1 MTCCAMTT
9 RRVPSCWPTE
19 AFTRGFR
26 GNMAQ
31 PSPTSLWRSLAAPRM
46 KRAAL
51 ARIVRTRKN
60 RASIGWPGFTA
71 QASFVRLGW
80 AFAALAL
87 GLGVLL
93 MTSLRPSQPEPL
105 AVVTRCLGAQTAD
118 SRGAIRPGQRLG
130 PGRLSLDAGTVEVTI
145 QNGARILLEGPATL
159 ELQTPMRAYLQAGR
173 AVVHV
178 PEAATGFVLETRD
191 ANVLDVGT
199 EFGVKVGPDRGTEV
213 QVYQGSVFTSAKSA
227 GGRTNSPQRML
238 AGSAARLDP
247 DATDTF
253 QNLPFAPDRFVRQLP
268 ETKSGSKDTLPL
280 SNQPRWDRIEI
291 MPASQPVVVDGNLS
305 EWDRQRMFRSQ
316 CDGTKDHAVEGA
328 LMYDADYLYVGAHVA
343 DPAPMRN
350 LIDPATDGDA
360 GWKGGGLQV
369 RLSTDRTLGWPVDAN
384 ADIYYQG
391 QPMKQRPQDVNEK
404 IVHLTLW
411 HHAPSQKDCLHVS
424 YGMDF
429 HGGQTNPN
437 GYRAAFRKD
446 ADGRGYTLEY
456 AIPGRCSKPRAI
468 RHAPATRWPP
478 LGPSIGAMT
487 PAAAGGGSWSR
498 SAIPPN
504 HSATTTGT
512 ARQAGARRCIVRP
525 RRHQREENDR
535 ESATSFRA
543 DQEAANECFVNSKK
557 TGVGWENRSAGPP
570 SISLRNGGPRSRLAS
585 WAHPTCRPELL
596 AVTKH

>member
-1 MTCCAMTT
+1 MSHERPPENGVSPELAGLVEKFYLQALSEPEN
-9 RRVPSCWPTE
+9 RRLNDLLRHDDKARSFLLAYGSIHARLSWEYGATLADKPLAQFSRAEDE
-19 AFTRGFR
+19 ARRPPPNRSNQEASGF
-26 GNMAQ
+26 N
-31 PSPTSLWRSLAAPRM
+31 WLAWLSQRRP
-46 KRAAL
+46 L
-51 ARIVRTRKN
+51 L
-60 RASIGWPGFTA
+60 
-71 QASFVRLGW
+71 VRLGG
-80 AFAALAL
+80 AFAMLAL
-87 GLGVLL
+87 GLGVFLV
-93 MTSLRPSQPEPL
+93 TRLRPSQPEPL
-105 AVVTRCLGAQTAD
+105 AVVTRCLGAKTAD
-118 SRGAIRPGQRLG
+118 SRGAIQPGQPLE

-159 ELQTPMRAYLQAGR
+159 ELLTPLRAYLQAGR
-173 AVVHV
+173 AVVHA
-178 PEAATGFVLETRD
+178 PKAASGFVLETRD

-227 GGRTNSPQRML
+227 GGRTNSPQRL
-238 AGSAARLDP
+238 VAGSAARLDP

-268 ETKSGSKDTLPL
+268 EMKSGSKDTLPL

-291 MPASQPVVVDGNLS
+291 MLASQPVVIDGNLS
-305 EWDRQRMFRSQ
+305 EWDRPRTFRSQ
-316 CDGTKDHAVEGA
+316 CDGITDHAVEGA

-429 HGGQTNPN
+429 HGAQTNPS

-446 ADGRGYTLEY
+446 ANGRGYTLEY
-456 AIPGRCSKPRAI
+456 AIPWALLKAQGDPPRAGD
-468 RHAPATRWPP
+468 T
-478 LGPSIGAMT
+478 L
-487 PAAAGGGSWSR
+487 
-498 SAIPPN
+498 
-504 HSATTTGT
+504 ATTWTVHWSDDSG
-512 ARQAGARRCIVRP
+512 RRWRGQLVEIR
-525 RRHQREENDR
+525 N
-535 ESATSFRA
+535 
-543 DQEAANECFVNSKK
+543 
-557 TGVGWENRSAGPP
+557 P
-570 SISLRNGGPRSRLAS
+570 SESLRNNPWDRAAS
-585 WAHPTCRPELL
+585 WGKAMYR
-596 AVTKH
+596 

>member
-1 MTCCAMTT
+1 
-9 RRVPSCWPTE
+9 
-19 AFTRGFR
+19 
-26 GNMAQ
+26 
-31 PSPTSLWRSLAAPRM
+31 
-46 KRAAL
+46 
-51 ARIVRTRKN
+51 
-60 RASIGWPGFTA
+60 
-71 QASFVRLGW
+71 
-80 AFAALAL
+80 
-87 GLGVLL
+87 
-93 MTSLRPSQPEPL
+93 
-105 AVVTRCLGAQTAD
+105 
-118 SRGAIRPGQRLG
+118 
-130 PGRLSLDAGTVEVTI
+130 LDAGTVEVTI

-159 ELQTPMRAYLQAGR
+159 ELLTPLRAYLQAGR

-178 PEAATGFVLETRD
+178 PKAASGFVLETRD

-199 EFGVKVGPDRGTEV
+199 EFGVKVGPERGTEV

-227 GGRTNSPQRML
+227 GGRTNSPQRL
-238 AGSAARLDP
+238 VAGSAARLDP

-268 ETKSGSKDTLPL
+268 EMKSGSKDTLPL

-291 MPASQPVVVDGNLS
+291 MPASQSVAVDGNLS

-316 CDGTKDHAVEGA
+316 CDGITDHAVEGA

-369 RLSTDRTLGWPVDAN
+369 RLSTDRALGWPVDAN

-429 HGGQTNPN
+429 HGAQTNPS

-446 ADGRGYTLEY
+446 ANGRGYTLEY
-456 AIPGRCSKPRAI
+456 AIPWALLKAQTDPPRAGD
-468 RHAPATRWPP
+468 T
-478 LGPSIGAMT
+478 L
-487 PAAAGGGSWSR
+487 
-498 SAIPPN
+498 
-504 HSATTTGT
+504 ATTWTVHWSDDSG
-512 ARQAGARRCIVRP
+512 RRWRGQLVEIRNLSEPTRP
-525 RRHQREENDR
+525 NNWDR
-535 ESATSFRA
+535 A
-543 DQEAANECFVNSKK
+543 
-557 TGVGWENRSAGPP
+557 
-570 SISLRNGGPRSRLAS
+570 AS
-585 WAHPTCRPELL
+585 WGKAMYR
-596 AVTKH
+596 

>member
-1 MTCCAMTT
+1 MSHELPPENGVPRELAGLVEKFYLQALSEPEN
-9 RRVPSCWPTE
+9 RRLNDLLRHDDKARSFLLAYGSIHARLSWEYGPTLANKPLAQFSRAEESSRPRLNRSHQEPS
-19 AFTRGFR
+19 GFDWLAWV
-26 GNMAQ
+26 AQ
-31 PSPTSLWRSLAAPRM
+31 RR
-46 KRAAL
+46 R
-51 ARIVRTRKN
+51 
-60 RASIGWPGFTA
+60 
-71 QASFVRLGW
+71 SFVRLGW
-80 AFAALAL
+80 GFAVLAL
-87 GLGVLL
+87 IAGVWGL
-93 MTSLRPSQPEPL
+93 TRLRPSQPEPL
-105 AVVTRCLGAQTAD
+105 AVVTRCLGAKTAD
-118 SRGAIRPGQRLG
+118 SRGAIQPGQPLE
-130 PGRLSLDAGTVEVTI
+130 PGRLSLDAGTVEVTF

-159 ELQTPMRAYLQAGR
+159 ELLTPMRAYLQAGR

-178 PEAATGFVLETRD
+178 PKAATGFVLETRD

-227 GGRTNSPQRML
+227 GGRTNSPQRL
-238 AGSAARLDP
+238 VAGSAARLDP

-268 ETKSGSKDTLPL
+268 EMKSGSKDTLPL

-291 MPASQPVVVDGNLS
+291 MPASQSVVVDGNLS

-316 CDGTKDHAVEGA
+316 CDGITDHAVEGA

-429 HGGQTNPN
+429 HGAQTNPS
-437 GYRAAFRKD
+437 GYRGAFRKD
-446 ADGRGYTLEY
+446 ANGRGYTLEY
-456 AIPGRCSKPRAI
+456 AIPWAPLKAQGDPPRAGD
-468 RHAPATRWPP
+468 T
-478 LGPSIGAMT
+478 L
-487 PAAAGGGSWSR
+487 
-498 SAIPPN
+498 
-504 HSATTTGT
+504 ATTWTVHWSDDSG
-512 ARQAGARRCIVRP
+512 RRWRGQLVEIR
-525 RRHQREENDR
+525 N
-535 ESATSFRA
+535 
-543 DQEAANECFVNSKK
+543 
-557 TGVGWENRSAGPP
+557 P
-570 SISLRNGGPRSRLAS
+570 SESLRNNPWDRAAS
-585 WAHPTCRPELL
+585 WGKAMYR
-596 AVTKH
+596 

>member
-1 MTCCAMTT
+1 MIHEISPENGVT
-9 RRVPSCWPTE
+9 RELAGLVEKFYLQALSEPENRRLNELLRHDDKARSFLLAYGSIHARLLWEYGPTLADKPLAQFSRAEDKSCRPRSRHSNREESGLSGLTWLLQRRPS
-19 AFTRGFR
+19 
-26 GNMAQ
+26 
-31 PSPTSLWRSLAAPRM
+31 L
-46 KRAAL
+46 
-51 ARIVRTRKN
+51 
-60 RASIGWPGFTA
+60 
-71 QASFVRLGW
+71 VRLGW

-87 GLGVLL
+87 VLGVLV
-93 MTSLRPSQPEPL
+93 MTNLRPSQPAPL

-159 ELQTPMRAYLQAGR
+159 ELQTSMRAYLQAGR

-191 ANVLDVGT
+191 ASVLDVGT

-227 GGRTNSPQRML
+227 GGRTNSPQRLL

-268 ETKSGSKDTLPL
+268 ETKSGSKDALPL

-291 MPASQPVVVDGNLS
+291 MPVSKPVVVDGNLP
-305 EWDRQRMFRSQ
+305 EWDRQGMFRSQ
-316 CDGTKDHAVEGA
+316 CDGAKDYGVEGA
-328 LMYDADYLYVGAHVA
+328 MMYDSNYLYLGAHVA

-350 LIDPATDGDA
+350 VIDPATDGEA
-360 GWKGGGLQV
+360 GWRGGGVQV
-369 RLSTDRTLGWPVDAN
+369 RLSTDRILGWPVDAN
-384 ADIYYQG
+384 ADIYYQS
-391 QPMKQRPQDVNEK
+391 QPMKQRPQDVNDK

-456 AIPGRCSKPRAI
+456 AIPWTLLKAQGDPPRAGDTLTATWTVHWSDESGRRWRGQLVEI
-468 RHAPATRWPP
+468 RNPSET
-478 LGPSIGAMT
+478 LGNNN
-487 PAAAGGGSWSR
+487 W
-498 SAIPPN
+498 
-504 HSATTTGT
+504 
-512 ARQAGARRCIVRP
+512 
-525 RRHQREENDR
+525 DR
-535 ESATSFRA
+535 ATSWGKAIYR
-543 DQEAANECFVNSKK
+543 
-557 TGVGWENRSAGPP
+557 
-570 SISLRNGGPRSRLAS
+570 
-585 WAHPTCRPELL
+585 
-596 AVTKH
+596 